1 MIQSSLYRALNK
13 GFDYQILA
21 CKDFKES
28 ELAKE
33 VISYFKP
40 NTKAILFPEFRAKKN
55 DDLRSFFEE
64 FLQLLGGLRE
74 FYQALENKQEAIIIA
89 PISALLHPLPKKELL
104 ESFKITLLEKY
115 NLKDL
120 KDKLFYYGYEILD
133 LVEVE
138 GEASFRGD
146 IVDIYAPNS
155 KAYRLSFFDTEC
167 ESIKEFDPTTQMS
180 LKEDL
185 LEIEIPPTLF
195 SLDEPSYKDLKTKV
209 EQSPLNSFSKDLTSF
224 GLWFLGE
231 KANDLLHAY
240 KSVISPK
247 ALEEIQELASLNEL
261 DCERFKSLKVLENA
275 QGYEDLEIHA
285 HALEGFIAL
294 HSNHKITLLA
304 PNKTILDNV
313 LGTIKKSNMDNVLGT
328 IEKSNMEC
336 VIAPFVL
343 NFKTPDGIFI
353 SLNSFERKKKRQK
366 SKLALNELNPGE
378 WVVHDDYGVGVF
390 SQLVQHSVL
399 GSKRDFLE
407 IAYLG
412 EDKLLLPVE
421 NLHLIARYVAQ
432 SDSVPVKDR
441 LGKGSFLKLKAKV
454 RTKLLE
460 IAGKI
465 IELAAER
472 NLILGKKMD
481 THLAELEVFKS
492 HAGFEYTSD
501 QEKAIAEISKDL
513 SSKRVM
519 DRLLSGD
526 VGFGKTEVAMHA
538 IFCAFLN
545 GFQSVLVVP
554 TTLLAHQ
561 HFETLRARFENFGVK
576 VARLDRYASEKNKL
590 LKAVELGLIDVLV
603 GTHAILG
610 AKFKNLGLVVVDE
623 EHKFGVKQKEALKE
637 LSKSVHF
644 LSMSATPIPRTLNMA
659 LSQIKSISSLKTPP
673 TDRKPSRTFLKE
685 KNDELLKEIIY
696 RELRRNGQIFYIHN
710 HIASISK
717 VKTKLENLIPKLKI
731 AILHSQ
737 INANKSEE
745 IMLEFAKGNYQ
756 VLLCTS
762 IVESGIHLPNA
773 NTIIIDNAQNFGL
786 ADLHQLRGRVGR
798 GKKEGFCY
806 FLIED
811 QKSLNEQ
818 ALKRLLALEKNSYLG
833 SGESIAYHD
842 LEIRGGGNLLGQ
854 DQSGHIKNIGYALY
868 TRMLEDAIYELSG
881 GKKRLEKSVEIQ
893 LGVSAFLNPELIAS
907 DSLRLDLYRR
917 LSLCENV
924 DEVGQI
930 HEEIEDRFGK
940 IDDLSAQFL
949 QIITLKILANQLGIL
964 KLSNFNQNITLTYSD
979 EKKESLKAPSKDD
992 NDILETLLKHLR
1004 AQISLKQR

>member
-28 ELAKE
+28 KLAKE
-33 VISYFKP
+33 VINYFKP
-40 NTKAILFPEFRAKKN
+40 NTKAVLFPEFRAKKN

-146 IVDIYAPNS
+146 IVDIYIPNS
-155 KAYRLSFFDTEC
+155 KAYRLSFFDAEC
-167 ESIKEFDPTTQMS
+167 ESIKELDPATQMS
-180 LKEDL
+180 LKEEL

-195 SLDEPSYKDLKTKV
+195 SLDESSYKDLKTKV

-231 KANDLLHAY
+231 KAQDLLSVY
-240 KSVISPK
+240 KSVISPR

-261 DCERFKSLKVLENA
+261 DDERFKFLKVLENA

-313 LGTIKKSNMDNVLGT
+313 LGTI
-328 IEKSNMEC
+328 EKSSMEC

-390 SQLVQHSVL
+390 SQLIQHSVL

-412 EDKLLLPVE
+412 EDKLLLPAE

-432 SDSVPVKDR
+432 SDSVPAKDR

-460 IAGKI
+460 IASKI

-481 THLAELEVFKS
+481 VHLAELEVFKS

-545 GFQSVLVVP
+545 GFQSALVVP

-590 LKAVELGLIDVLV
+590 LKAVELGQVDVLV

-659 LSQIKSISSLKTPP
+659 LSQIKGISSLKTPP

-717 VKTKLENLIPKLKI
+717 VKTKLEGLIPKLKI

-917 LSLCENV
+917 LSLCEDV

-930 HEEIEDRFGK
+930 HEEIEDRFGR

-949 QIITLKILANQLGIL
+949 QIITLKILANQLGII
-964 KLSNFNQNITLTYSD
+964 KLSNFNQNITITYGD

-992 NDILETLLKHLR
+992 NDVLETLLKHLR
-1004 AQISLKQR
+1004 AQISLKRR

>member
-1 MIQSSLYRALNK
+1 MIQSSLYGVLNK

-155 KAYRLSFFDTEC
+155 KAYRLSFFDMEC

-185 LEIEIPPTLF
+185 LEVEIPPTLF
-195 SLDEPSYKDLKTKV
+195 SLNEQSYKDLKTKV

-247 ALEEIQELASLNEL
+247 ALEEIQELTSLNEL
-261 DCERFKSLKVLENA
+261 DGERFKFLKVLENV

-285 HALEGFIAL
+285 HALESFIAL
-294 HSNHKITLLA
+294 HSNRKITLLA
-304 PNKTILDNV
+304 PNKTILDNAISA
-313 LGTIKKSNMDNVLGT
+313 L
-328 IEKSNMEC
+328 EKSHIEC

-432 SDSVPVKDR
+432 SDSVPAKDR

-545 GFQSVLVVP
+545 GFQSALVVP

-659 LSQIKSISSLKTPP
+659 LSQIKGISSLKIPP

-685 KNDELLKEIIY
+685 KNDKLLKEIIH

-717 VKTKLENLIPKLKI
+717 VKTKLEDLIPKLKI

-737 INANKSEE
+737 INANESEE

-893 LGVSAFLNPELIAS
+893 LSVSAFLNPELIAS

-917 LSLCENV
+917 LSLCENT

-949 QIITLKILANQLGIL
+949 QIITLKILANQLGII
-964 KLSNFNQNITLTYSD
+964 KLSNFNQNITITYSD

-1004 AQISLKQR
+1004 AQISLKRR

>member
-1 MIQSSLYRALNK
+1 MIQSSLYKALNK

-28 ELAKE
+28 KLAKE

-40 NTKAILFPEFRAKKN
+40 NIKAVLFPEFRAKKN

-64 FLQLLGGLRE
+64 FLQLLGALRE
-74 FYQALENKQEAIIIA
+74 FYQALENKQETIIIA

-146 IVDIYAPNS
+146 IVDIYIPNS
-155 KAYRLSFFDTEC
+155 KAYRLSFFDAEC
-167 ESIKEFDPTTQMS
+167 ESIKELDPTTQMS

-231 KANDLLHAY
+231 KAQDLLSVY

-261 DCERFKSLKVLENA
+261 DDERFKFLKVLENA

-304 PNKTILDNV
+304 PNKTILDNAISA
-313 LGTIKKSNMDNVLGT
+313 L
-328 IEKSNMEC
+328 EKSSMEC

-343 NFKTPDGIFI
+343 NFKTPDRIFI

-366 SKLALNELNPGE
+366 SKLALNELNAGE

-390 SQLVQHSVL
+390 SQLIQHSVL

-454 RTKLLE
+454 RAKLLE
-460 IAGKI
+460 IASKI

-501 QEKAIAEISKDL
+501 QEKAIAEISRDL
-513 SSKRVM
+513 SSHRVM

-545 GFQSVLVVP
+545 GFQSALVVP

-561 HFETLRARFENFGVK
+561 HFETLRVRFENFGVK
-576 VARLDRYASEKNKL
+576 VARLDRYASEKSKL
-590 LKAVELGLIDVLV
+590 LKAVELGQVDALI

-610 AKFKNLGLVVVDE
+610 AKFKNLGLMVVDE

-659 LSQIKSISSLKTPP
+659 LSQIKGISSLKTPP

-717 VKTKLENLIPKLKI
+717 VKTKLEELIPKLKI

-737 INANKSEE
+737 INANESEE
-745 IMLEFAKGNYQ
+745 VMLEFAKGNYQ

-811 QKSLNEQ
+811 QKNLNEQ

-940 IDDLSAQFL
+940 MDDLSAQFL
-949 QIITLKILANQLGIL
+949 QIITLKILANQLGII

-979 EKKESLKAPSKDD
+979 EHKESLKAPSKDD

-1004 AQISLKQR
+1004 AQISLKRR

>member
-167 ESIKEFDPTTQMS
+167 ESIKELDPTTQMS

-195 SLDEPSYKDLKTKV
+195 SLDESSYKDLKTKV

-240 KSVISPK
+240 KSVISPR

-261 DCERFKSLKVLENA
+261 DGERFKLLKVLENA

-294 HSNHKITLLA
+294 HSNRKITLLA
-304 PNKTILDNV
+304 PNKTIL
-313 LGTIKKSNMDNVLGT
+313 DNVLGT

-454 RTKLLE
+454 RAKLLE
-460 IAGKI
+460 IASKI

-481 THLAELEVFKS
+481 VHLAELEVFKS

-545 GFQSVLVVP
+545 GFQSALVVP

-590 LKAVELGLIDVLV
+590 LKAVELGLVDVLV

-659 LSQIKSISSLKTPP
+659 LSQIKGISSLKTPP

-717 VKTKLENLIPKLKI
+717 VKTKLEELIPKLKI

-833 SGESIAYHD
+833 SGESVAYHD

-917 LSLCENV
+917 LSLCENT

-964 KLSNFNQNITLTYSD
+964 KLSNFNQNITLTYND
-979 EKKESLKAPSKDD
+979 EHKESLKAPSKDD

-1004 AQISLKQR
+1004 AQISLKRR

>member
-1 MIQSSLYRALNK
+1 MIQSSLYGALNK

-74 FYQALENKQEAIIIA
+74 FYQALENKQKAIIIA

-146 IVDIYAPNS
+146 IVDIYVPNS
-155 KAYRLSFFDTEC
+155 KAYRLSFFDAEC

-195 SLDEPSYKDLKTKV
+195 SLNEQSYKDLKTKV

-261 DCERFKSLKVLENA
+261 DGERFKFLKVLENP

-285 HALEGFIAL
+285 HALESFIAL
-294 HSNHKITLLA
+294 HSNRKITLLA
-304 PNKTILDNV
+304 PNKTILDNAISA
-313 LGTIKKSNMDNVLGT
+313 L
-328 IEKSNMEC
+328 EKSHIEC

-366 SKLALNELNPGE
+366 SKLALNELNAGE

-407 IAYLG
+407 IAYWG

-432 SDSVPVKDR
+432 SDSVPTKDR

-454 RTKLLE
+454 KTKLLE
-460 IAGKI
+460 IASKI

-501 QEKAIAEISKDL
+501 QEKAIAEILKDL

-545 GFQSVLVVP
+545 GFQSALVVP

-561 HFETLRARFENFGVK
+561 HFETLRVRFENFGVK

-590 LKAVELGLIDVLV
+590 LKAVELGLVDVLV

-659 LSQIKSISSLKTPP
+659 LSQIKGISSLKIPP

-717 VKTKLENLIPKLKI
+717 VKTKLEDLIPKLKI

-737 INANKSEE
+737 INAHESEE

-893 LGVSAFLNPELIAS
+893 LSVSAFLNPELIAS

-917 LSLCENV
+917 LSLCENT

-949 QIITLKILANQLGIL
+949 QIITLKILANQLGII
-964 KLSNFNQNITLTYSD
+964 KLSNFNQNITIAYSD

-1004 AQISLKQR
+1004 TQISLKRH

>member
-28 ELAKE
+28 KLAKE
-33 VISYFKP
+33 VINYFKP
-40 NTKAILFPEFRAKKN
+40 NTKAVLFPEFRAKKN

-64 FLQLLGGLRE
+64 FLQLLGALRE
-74 FYQALENKQEAIIIA
+74 FYQALENKQEVIIIA

-146 IVDIYAPNS
+146 IVDIYVPNS

-167 ESIKEFDPTTQMS
+167 ESIKELDPTTQMS

-231 KANDLLHAY
+231 KAQDLLSVY
-240 KSVISPK
+240 KSVISPR

-261 DCERFKSLKVLENA
+261 DYERFKFLKVLENA

-313 LGTIKKSNMDNVLGT
+313 LGTI
-328 IEKSNMEC
+328 EKSSIQC

-366 SKLALNELNPGE
+366 SKLALNELNAGE

-390 SQLVQHSVL
+390 SQLVRHSVL

-432 SDSVPVKDR
+432 SDSVPAKDR

-460 IAGKI
+460 IASKI

-481 THLAELEVFKS
+481 VHLAELEVFKS

-513 SSKRVM
+513 SSHRVM

-545 GFQSVLVVP
+545 GFQSALVVP

-576 VARLDRYASEKNKL
+576 VARLDRYVSEKNKL
-590 LKAVELGLIDVLV
+590 LKAVELGQVDVLV

-659 LSQIKSISSLKTPP
+659 LSQIKGISSLKTPP

-685 KNDELLKEIIY
+685 KNDELLKEIIH

-737 INANKSEE
+737 INAHKSEE

-949 QIITLKILANQLGIL
+949 QIITLKILANQLDII

-979 EKKESLKAPSKDD
+979 EHKESLKAPSKDD

-1004 AQISLKQR
+1004 AQISLKRR

>member
-1 MIQSSLYRALNK
+1 MIQSSLYGALNK

-74 FYQALENKQEAIIIA
+74 FYQALENKQETIIIA

-155 KAYRLSFFDTEC
+155 KAYRLSFFDMEC

-195 SLDEPSYKDLKTKV
+195 SLNEQSYKDLKTKV

-261 DCERFKSLKVLENA
+261 DNERFKFLKVLENP

-285 HALEGFIAL
+285 HALESFIAL
-294 HSNHKITLLA
+294 HSNRKITLLA
-304 PNKTILDNV
+304 PNKTILDNAISV
-313 LGTIKKSNMDNVLGT
+313 L
-328 IEKSNMEC
+328 EKSHIEC

-366 SKLALNELNPGE
+366 SKLALNELNAGE

-432 SDSVPVKDR
+432 SDSAPTKDR

-454 RTKLLE
+454 KNKLLE
-460 IAGKI
+460 IASKI

-545 GFQSVLVVP
+545 GFQSALVVP

-561 HFETLRARFENFGVK
+561 HFETLRVRFENFGVK

-659 LSQIKSISSLKTPP
+659 LSQIKGISSLKIPP

-685 KNDELLKEIIY
+685 KNDELLKEIIH

-717 VKTKLENLIPKLKI
+717 VKTKLEDLIPKLKI

-737 INANKSEE
+737 ISAHESEE
-745 IMLEFAKGNYQ
+745 TMLEFAKGNYQ

-773 NTIIIDNAQNFGL
+773 NTIVIDNAQNFGL

-818 ALKRLLALEKNSYLG
+818 ALKRLLALEKNSHLG

-893 LGVSAFLNPELIAS
+893 LSVSAFLNPELIGS

-917 LSLCENV
+917 LSLCENI

-949 QIITLKILANQLGIL
+949 QIITLKILANQLGII
-964 KLSNFNQNITLTYSD
+964 KLSNFNQNITITYSD

-1004 AQISLKQR
+1004 AQISLKRH

>member
-40 NTKAILFPEFRAKKN
+40 NIKAILFPEFRAKKN

-155 KAYRLSFFDTEC
+155 KAYRLSFFDMEC

-195 SLDEPSYKDLKTKV
+195 SLNEQSYKDLKTKV

-231 KANDLLHAY
+231 KATDLLHAY
-240 KSVISPK
+240 KSAISPK

-261 DCERFKSLKVLENA
+261 DNERFKFLKVLENP

-285 HALEGFIAL
+285 HALESFMAL
-294 HSNHKITLLA
+294 HSNRKITLLA
-304 PNKTILDNV
+304 PNKTILDNAISA
-313 LGTIKKSNMDNVLGT
+313 L
-328 IEKSNMEC
+328 EKSHIEC

-366 SKLALNELNPGE
+366 SKLALNELNAGE

-407 IAYLG
+407 IAYWG

-421 NLHLIARYVAQ
+421 NLYLIARYVAQ
-432 SDSVPVKDR
+432 SDSVPIKDR

-454 RTKLLE
+454 KTKLLE
-460 IAGKI
+460 IASKI

-545 GFQSVLVVP
+545 GFQSALVVP

-659 LSQIKSISSLKTPP
+659 LSQIKGISSLKIPP

-685 KNDELLKEIIY
+685 KNDELLKEIIH

-717 VKTKLENLIPKLKI
+717 VKTKLEDLIPKLKI

-737 INANKSEE
+737 ISAHESEE

-893 LGVSAFLNPELIAS
+893 LSVSAFLNPELIAS

-917 LSLCENV
+917 LSLCENT

-940 IDDLSAQFL
+940 IDDLSTQFL
-949 QIITLKILANQLGIL
+949 QIITLKILANQLGII
-964 KLSNFNQNITLTYSD
+964 KLSNFNQNITITYSD

-1004 AQISLKQR
+1004 AQISLKRH

>member
-28 ELAKE
+28 KLAKE
-33 VISYFKP
+33 VINYFRP

-74 FYQALENKQEAIIIA
+74 FYQALENKQETIIIA

-155 KAYRLSFFDTEC
+155 KAYRLSFFDMEC

-195 SLDEPSYKDLKTKV
+195 SLDEPSYKDLKAKV

-224 GLWFLGE
+224 GLWFLDE
-231 KANDLLHAY
+231 KAQDLLSVY
-240 KSVISPK
+240 KSIISPK
-247 ALEEIQELASLNEL
+247 ALEEIQELAGLNEL
-261 DCERFKSLKVLENA
+261 DCERFKFLKVLENA

-294 HSNHKITLLA
+294 HSHHKITLLA
-304 PNKTILDNV
+304 SNKTMLDNAISA
-313 LGTIKKSNMDNVLGT
+313 L
-328 IEKSNMEC
+328 EKSNIEC

-407 IAYLG
+407 IAYWG

-432 SDSVPVKDR
+432 SDSVPIKDR

-460 IAGKI
+460 IASKI

-545 GFQSVLVVP
+545 GFQSALVVP

-590 LKAVELGLIDVLV
+590 LKAVELGQIDALV

-659 LSQIKSISSLKTPP
+659 LSQIKGISSLKTPP

-685 KNDELLKEIIY
+685 KNDELLKEIIH

-717 VKTKLENLIPKLKI
+717 VKTKLEELIPKLKI

-917 LSLCENV
+917 LSLCENT

-949 QIITLKILANQLGIL
+949 QIITLKILANQLGII
-964 KLSNFNQNITLTYSD
+964 KLSNFNQNITITYSD

-1004 AQISLKQR
+1004 TQISLKRR

>member
-40 NTKAILFPEFRAKKN
+40 NIKAILFPEFRAKKN

-74 FYQALENKQEAIIIA
+74 FYQALENKQEVIIIA

-115 NLKDL
+115 NLKEL

-167 ESIKEFDPTTQMS
+167 ESIKELDPTTQMS

-195 SLDEPSYKDLKTKV
+195 SLDESSYKNLKTKV

-231 KANDLLHAY
+231 KAQDLLSVY
-240 KSVISPK
+240 KSIISPR

-261 DCERFKSLKVLENA
+261 DCERFKLLKVLENA

-313 LGTIKKSNMDNVLGT
+313 LGVL
-328 IEKSNMEC
+328 EKSSMEC

-366 SKLALNELNPGE
+366 SKLALNELNAGE

-460 IAGKI
+460 IASKI

-481 THLAELEVFKS
+481 VYLAELEVFKS

-513 SSKRVM
+513 SSHRVM

-538 IFCAFLN
+538 ILCTFLN
-545 GFQSVLVVP
+545 GFQSALVVP

-576 VARLDRYASEKNKL
+576 VARLDRYVSEKNKL
-590 LKAVELGLIDVLV
+590 LKAVELGQVDALI

-623 EHKFGVKQKEALKE
+623 EHKFGVKQKEALKA

-659 LSQIKSISSLKTPP
+659 LSQIKGISSLKTPP

-685 KNDELLKEIIY
+685 KNDELLKEIIH

-737 INANKSEE
+737 INANESEE

-949 QIITLKILANQLGIL
+949 QIITLKILANQLGII
-964 KLSNFNQNITLTYSD
+964 KLSNFNQNITLTYND
-979 EKKESLKAPSKDD
+979 EHKESLKAPSKDD

-1004 AQISLKQR
+1004 AQISLKRR

>member
-74 FYQALENKQEAIIIA
+74 FYQALENKQETIIIA

-240 KSVISPK
+240 KSVISPR

-261 DCERFKSLKVLENA
+261 DCERFKFLKVLENA

-294 HSNHKITLLA
+294 HSHHKITLLA

-313 LGTIKKSNMDNVLGT
+313 LGA
-328 IEKSNMEC
+328 IEKSSIQC

-432 SDSVPVKDR
+432 SDSVPAKDR

-545 GFQSVLVVP
+545 GFQSALVVP

-610 AKFKNLGLVVVDE
+610 TKFKNLGLVVVDE

-659 LSQIKSISSLKTPP
+659 LSQIKGISSLKTPP

-685 KNDELLKEIIY
+685 KNDELLKEIIH

-717 VKTKLENLIPKLKI
+717 VKTKLEGLIPKLKI

-737 INANKSEE
+737 INAHKSEE

-833 SGESIAYHD
+833 SGESVAYHD

-917 LSLCENV
+917 LSLCENT

-964 KLSNFNQNITLTYSD
+964 KLSNFNQNITITYSD

-1004 AQISLKQR
+1004 AQISLKRR

>member
-74 FYQALENKQEAIIIA
+74 FYQALENKQKAIIIA

-195 SLDEPSYKDLKTKV
+195 SLNEQSYKDLKTKV

-240 KSVISPK
+240 KSVISPR

-261 DCERFKSLKVLENA
+261 DNERFKFLKVLENA

-285 HALEGFIAL
+285 HALESFIAL
-294 HSNHKITLLA
+294 HSNRKITLLA
-304 PNKTILDNV
+304 PNKTILDNAISA
-313 LGTIKKSNMDNVLGT
+313 L
-328 IEKSNMEC
+328 EKSHIEC

-407 IAYLG
+407 IAYWG

-432 SDSVPVKDR
+432 SDSVPTKDR

-454 RTKLLE
+454 KTKLLE

-545 GFQSVLVVP
+545 GFQSALVVP

-590 LKAVELGLIDVLV
+590 LKAVELGLVDVLV

-659 LSQIKSISSLKTPP
+659 LSQIKGISSLKIPP

-685 KNDELLKEIIY
+685 KNDELLKEIIH

-717 VKTKLENLIPKLKI
+717 VKTKLEDLIPKLKI

-737 INANKSEE
+737 ISANESEE
-745 IMLEFAKGNYQ
+745 IMLEFAKGSYQ

-773 NTIIIDNAQNFGL
+773 NTIIIDNVQNFGL

-893 LGVSAFLNPELIAS
+893 LSVSAFLNPELIAS

-917 LSLCENV
+917 LSLCENT

-949 QIITLKILANQLGIL
+949 QIITLKILANQLGII
-964 KLSNFNQNITLTYSD
+964 KLSNFNQNITITYSD

-1004 AQISLKQR
+1004 AQISLKRH

>member
-28 ELAKE
+28 KLAKE
-33 VISYFKP
+33 VINYFKP
-40 NTKAILFPEFRAKKN
+40 NIKAILFPEFRAKKN

-74 FYQALENKQEAIIIA
+74 FYQALENKQEVIIIA

-146 IVDIYAPNS
+146 IVDIYVPNS

-167 ESIKEFDPTTQMS
+167 ESIKELDPTTQMS

-261 DCERFKSLKVLENA
+261 DCERFNFLKVLETP

-313 LGTIKKSNMDNVLGT
+313 LGTI
-328 IEKSNMEC
+328 EKSSMEC

-481 THLAELEVFKS
+481 VHLAELEVFKS

-538 IFCAFLN
+538 IFCTFLN
-545 GFQSVLVVP
+545 GFQSALVVP

-590 LKAVELGLIDVLV
+590 LKAVELGLVDVLV

-659 LSQIKSISSLKTPP
+659 LSQIKGISSLKTPP

-717 VKTKLENLIPKLKI
+717 VKTKLEELIPKLKI

-949 QIITLKILANQLGIL
+949 QIITLKILANQLGII

-1004 AQISLKQR
+1004 AQISLKRR

>member
-28 ELAKE
+28 KLAKE

-40 NTKAILFPEFRAKKN
+40 NTKAVLFPEFRAKKN

-64 FLQLLGGLRE
+64 FLQLLGALRE

-115 NLKDL
+115 NLKEL
-120 KDKLFYYGYEILD
+120 KDKLFYYGYEISD

-146 IVDIYAPNS
+146 IVDIYIPNS
-155 KAYRLSFFDTEC
+155 KAYRLSFFDAEC
-167 ESIKEFDPTTQMS
+167 ESIKELDPTTQMS

-231 KANDLLHAY
+231 KANDLLGVY
-240 KSVISPK
+240 QSIISPR

-261 DCERFKSLKVLENA
+261 DDERFKFLKVLESA

-304 PNKTILDNV
+304 PNKTILDNAISA
-313 LGTIKKSNMDNVLGT
+313 LETSNMD
-328 IEKSNMEC
+328 C

-343 NFKTPDGIFI
+343 NFKTPDRIFI
-353 SLNSFERKKKRQK
+353 SLNSFERKKKHRK
-366 SKLALNELNPGE
+366 SKLALNELNAGE

-390 SQLVQHSVL
+390 SQLIQHSVL

-454 RTKLLE
+454 RAKLLE

-481 THLAELEVFKS
+481 VHLAELEVFKS

-501 QEKAIAEISKDL
+501 QEKAIAEISRDL
-513 SSKRVM
+513 SSHRVM

-545 GFQSVLVVP
+545 GFQSALVVP

-561 HFETLRARFENFGVK
+561 HFETLRVRFENFGVK
-576 VARLDRYASEKNKL
+576 VARLDRYVSEKNKL
-590 LKAVELGLIDVLV
+590 LKAVELGLVDALI

-659 LSQIKSISSLKTPP
+659 LSQIKGISSLKTPP

-685 KNDELLKEIIY
+685 KNDELLKEIIH

-737 INANKSEE
+737 INANESEE
-745 IMLEFAKGNYQ
+745 IMLEFAKGSYQ

-917 LSLCENV
+917 LSLCEDV

-964 KLSNFNQNITLTYSD
+964 KLSNFNQNITITYND

-1004 AQISLKQR
+1004 AQISLKRR

>member
-28 ELAKE
+28 KLAKE

-40 NTKAILFPEFRAKKN
+40 NIKAVLFPEFRAKKN

-74 FYQALENKQEAIIIA
+74 FYQALENKQETIIIA

-167 ESIKEFDPTTQMS
+167 ESIKELDPTTQMS

-195 SLDEPSYKDLKTKV
+195 SLNESSYKDLKTKV

-240 KSVISPK
+240 KSVISPR

-261 DCERFKSLKVLENA
+261 DCERFKLLKVLENA

-304 PNKTILDNV
+304 PNKTIL
-313 LGTIKKSNMDNVLGT
+313 DNVLGT

-390 SQLVQHSVL
+390 SQLIQHSVL

-432 SDSVPVKDR
+432 SDSVPAKDR

-460 IAGKI
+460 IASKI

-481 THLAELEVFKS
+481 VHLAELEVFKS

-501 QEKAIAEISKDL
+501 QEKAIAEISRDL

-545 GFQSVLVVP
+545 GFQSALVVP

-590 LKAVELGLIDVLV
+590 LKAVGLGLIDVLV

-659 LSQIKSISSLKTPP
+659 LSQIKGISSLKTPP

-717 VKTKLENLIPKLKI
+717 VKTKLEELIPKLKI

-833 SGESIAYHD
+833 SGESVAYHD

-949 QIITLKILANQLGIL
+949 QIITLKILANQLGII

-1004 AQISLKQR
+1004 TQISLKRR

>member
-89 PISALLHPLPKKELL
+89 PIGALLHPLPKKELL

-231 KANDLLHAY
+231 KAQDLLSVY
-240 KSVISPK
+240 KSVISPR

-261 DCERFKSLKVLENA
+261 NYERFKLLKVLENA

-294 HSNHKITLLA
+294 HSHHKITLLA

-313 LGTIKKSNMDNVLGT
+313 LGTL
-328 IEKSNMEC
+328 EKSSMEC

-432 SDSVPVKDR
+432 SDSVPAKDR

-460 IAGKI
+460 IASKI

-481 THLAELEVFKS
+481 VHLAELEVFKS

-501 QEKAIAEISKDL
+501 QEKAIAEISRDL

-545 GFQSVLVVP
+545 GFQSALVVP

-590 LKAVELGLIDVLV
+590 LKAVELGQVDALI

-659 LSQIKSISSLKTPP
+659 LSQIKGISSLKTPP

-717 VKTKLENLIPKLKI
+717 VKTKLEDLIPKLKI

-737 INANKSEE
+737 INAYESEE

-762 IVESGIHLPNA
+762 IVESGIHLPNV

-949 QIITLKILANQLGIL
+949 QIITLKILANQLGII
-964 KLSNFNQNITLTYSD
+964 KLSNFNQNITLTYNN
-979 EKKESLKAPSKDD
+979 EHKESLKAPSKDD
-992 NDILETLLKHLR
+992 NDILETLLKHLH
-1004 AQISLKQR
+1004 AQISLKRR

>member
-40 NTKAILFPEFRAKKN
+40 NIKAILFPEFRAKKN

-74 FYQALENKQEAIIIA
+74 FYQALENKQETIIIA

-231 KANDLLHAY
+231 KAQDLLSVY
-240 KSVISPK
+240 KSVISPR

-261 DCERFKSLKVLENA
+261 DDERFKLLKVLENA

-313 LGTIKKSNMDNVLGT
+313 LGA
-328 IEKSNMEC
+328 IEKSSMEC

-343 NFKTPDGIFI
+343 NFKTPDRIFI

-366 SKLALNELNPGE
+366 SKLALNELNAGE

-454 RTKLLE
+454 RAKLLE
-460 IAGKI
+460 IASKI

-481 THLAELEVFKS
+481 VHLAELEVFKS

-513 SSKRVM
+513 SSHRVM

-545 GFQSVLVVP
+545 GFQSALVVP

-576 VARLDRYASEKNKL
+576 VARLDRYVSEKNKL
-590 LKAVELGLIDVLV
+590 LKAVELGQVDALI

-659 LSQIKSISSLKTPP
+659 LSQIKGISSLKTPP

-737 INANKSEE
+737 INANESEE

-949 QIITLKILANQLGIL
+949 QIITLKILANQLDII
-964 KLSNFNQNITLTYSD
+964 KLSNFNQNITLTYND
-979 EKKESLKAPSKDD
+979 EHKESLKAPSKDD

-1004 AQISLKQR
+1004 TQISLKRR

>member
-1 MIQSSLYRALNK
+1 MIQSSLYGVLNK

-74 FYQALENKQEAIIIA
+74 FYQALENKQEVIIIA

-155 KAYRLSFFDTEC
+155 KAYRLSFFDMEC

-195 SLDEPSYKDLKTKV
+195 SLNEQSYKDLKTKV

-261 DCERFKSLKVLENA
+261 DNERFKFLKVLENP

-285 HALEGFIAL
+285 HALESFIAL
-294 HSNHKITLLA
+294 HSNRKITLLA
-304 PNKTILDNV
+304 PNKTILDNAISA
-313 LGTIKKSNMDNVLGT
+313 L
-328 IEKSNMEC
+328 EKSHIEC

-366 SKLALNELNPGE
+366 SKLALNELNAGE

-407 IAYLG
+407 IAYWG

-421 NLHLIARYVAQ
+421 NLHLIARYVVQ
-432 SDSVPVKDR
+432 SDSVPTKDR

-454 RTKLLE
+454 KNKLLE

-481 THLAELEVFKS
+481 THLAELEIFKS

-545 GFQSVLVVP
+545 GFQSALVVP

-590 LKAVELGLIDVLV
+590 LKAVELGQVDVLV

-659 LSQIKSISSLKTPP
+659 LSQIKGISSLKIPP

-685 KNDELLKEIIY
+685 KNDELLKEIIH

-717 VKTKLENLIPKLKI
+717 VKTKLEDLIPKLKI

-737 INANKSEE
+737 INAHESEE
-745 IMLEFAKGNYQ
+745 IMLEFAKGSYQ

-917 LSLCENV
+917 LSLCENT

-949 QIITLKILANQLGIL
+949 QIITLKILANQLGII
-964 KLSNFNQNITLTYSD
+964 KLSNFNQNITITYSD

-1004 AQISLKQR
+1004 AQISLKWR

>member
-28 ELAKE
+28 KLAKE

-40 NTKAILFPEFRAKKN
+40 NIKAVLFPEFRAKKN

-167 ESIKEFDPTTQMS
+167 ESIKELDPTTQMS

-231 KANDLLHAY
+231 KVQDLLSVY
-240 KSVISPK
+240 KSVISPR

-261 DCERFKSLKVLENA
+261 DGERFKLLKVLENA

-304 PNKTILDNV
+304 PNKTILDNAISA
-313 LGTIKKSNMDNVLGT
+313 LERSN
-328 IEKSNMEC
+328 IEC

-432 SDSVPVKDR
+432 SDSVPIKDR

-460 IAGKI
+460 IASKI

-545 GFQSVLVVP
+545 GFQSALVVP

-590 LKAVELGLIDVLV
+590 LKAVELGLVDVLV

-659 LSQIKSISSLKTPP
+659 LSQIKGISSLKTPP

-717 VKTKLENLIPKLKI
+717 VKTKLEELIPKLKI

-737 INANKSEE
+737 INANESEE
-745 IMLEFAKGNYQ
+745 IMLEFAKGSYQ

-917 LSLCENV
+917 LSLCENT

-949 QIITLKILANQLGIL
+949 QIITLKILANQLGII
-964 KLSNFNQNITLTYSD
+964 KLSNFNQNITITYSD

-1004 AQISLKQR
+1004 AQISLKRH

>member
-1 MIQSSLYRALNK
+1 MIQSSLYEALNK

-40 NTKAILFPEFRAKKN
+40 NIKAILFPEFRAKKN

-195 SLDEPSYKDLKTKV
+195 SLNEQSYKDLKTKV

-247 ALEEIQELASLNEL
+247 ALEEIQELASLNEV
-261 DCERFKSLKVLENA
+261 DGERFKFLKVLESP
-275 QGYEDLEIHA
+275 QGYEDLEIHV
-285 HALEGFIAL
+285 HALESFIAL
-294 HSNHKITLLA
+294 HSNRKITLLA
-304 PNKTILDNV
+304 PNKTILDNAISA
-313 LGTIKKSNMDNVLGT
+313 L
-328 IEKSNMEC
+328 EKSHIEC

-366 SKLALNELNPGE
+366 SKLALNELNAGE

-432 SDSVPVKDR
+432 SDSVPTKDR

-454 RTKLLE
+454 KTKLLE
-460 IAGKI
+460 IASKI

-513 SSKRVM
+513 SSHKVM

-545 GFQSVLVVP
+545 GFQSALVVP

-561 HFETLRARFENFGVK
+561 HFETLRVRFENFGVK

-590 LKAVELGLIDVLV
+590 LKAVELGLVDVLV

-644 LSMSATPIPRTLNMA
+644 LSMSATLIPRTLNMA
-659 LSQIKSISSLKTPP
+659 LSQIKGISSLKIPP

-685 KNDELLKEIIY
+685 KNDELLKEIIH

-717 VKTKLENLIPKLKI
+717 VKTKLEDLIPKLKI

-737 INANKSEE
+737 INAHESEE

-854 DQSGHIKNIGYALY
+854 DQSGHIKNIGYVLY

-893 LGVSAFLNPELIAS
+893 LSVSAFLNPELIGS
-907 DSLRLDLYRR
+907 DNLRLDLYRR
-917 LSLCENV
+917 LSLCENT

-949 QIITLKILANQLGIL
+949 QIITLKILANQLGII
-964 KLSNFNQNITLTYSD
+964 KLSNFNQNITITYSG

-1004 AQISLKQR
+1004 TQISLKRH

>member
-1 MIQSSLYRALNK
+1 MIQSSLYGALNK

-185 LEIEIPPTLF
+185 LEVEIPPTLF
-195 SLDEPSYKDLKTKV
+195 SLNEQSYEDLKTKV

-224 GLWFLGE
+224 GLWFLEE

-261 DCERFKSLKVLENA
+261 DGERFKFLKVLENP

-285 HALEGFIAL
+285 HALESFIAL
-294 HSNHKITLLA
+294 HSNRKITLLA
-304 PNKTILDNV
+304 PNKTILDNAISA
-313 LGTIKKSNMDNVLGT
+313 L
-328 IEKSNMEC
+328 EKSHIEC

-366 SKLALNELNPGE
+366 SKLALNELNAGE

-432 SDSVPVKDR
+432 SDSVPIKDR

-454 RTKLLE
+454 KTKLLE
-460 IAGKI
+460 IASKI

-481 THLAELEVFKS
+481 THLAELEIFKS

-545 GFQSVLVVP
+545 GFQSALVVP

-576 VARLDRYASEKNKL
+576 AARLDRYASEKNKL

-659 LSQIKSISSLKTPP
+659 LSQIKGISSLKIPP

-685 KNDELLKEIIY
+685 KNDELLKEIIH

-717 VKTKLENLIPKLKI
+717 VKTKLEYLIPKLKI

-737 INANKSEE
+737 ISAHESEE
-745 IMLEFAKGNYQ
+745 TMLEFAKGNYQ

-811 QKSLNEQ
+811 QKSLNER

-893 LGVSAFLNPELIAS
+893 LSVSAFLNPELIAS

-917 LSLCENV
+917 LSLCENI

-949 QIITLKILANQLGIL
+949 QIITLKILANQLGII
-964 KLSNFNQNITLTYSD
+964 KLSNFNQNITITYSD

-1004 AQISLKQR
+1004 AQIPLKRH

>member
-28 ELAKE
+28 KLAKE

-40 NTKAILFPEFRAKKN
+40 NTKAVLFPEFRAKKN

-167 ESIKEFDPTTQMS
+167 ESIKELDPTTQMS

-231 KANDLLHAY
+231 KAQDLLSVY
-240 KSVISPK
+240 KSVISPR
-247 ALEEIQELASLNEL
+247 ALGEIQELASLNEL
-261 DCERFKSLKVLENA
+261 DDERFKFLKVLENV

-294 HSNHKITLLA
+294 HSHHKITLLA
-304 PNKTILDNV
+304 SNKTILDNAV
-313 LGTIKKSNMDNVLGT
+313 SAL
-328 IEKSNMEC
+328 EKSNMEC

-343 NFKTPDGIFI
+343 NFKTPDRIFI

-390 SQLVQHSVL
+390 SQLIQHSVL

-432 SDSVPVKDR
+432 SDSVPAKDR

-460 IAGKI
+460 IASKI

-481 THLAELEVFKS
+481 VHLAELEVFKS

-545 GFQSVLVVP
+545 GFQSALVVP

-590 LKAVELGLIDVLV
+590 LKAVELGQVDVLI

-659 LSQIKSISSLKTPP
+659 LSQIKGISSLKTPP

-737 INANKSEE
+737 INASESEE

-811 QKSLNEQ
+811 QKNLNEQ

-917 LSLCENV
+917 LSLCEDV

-949 QIITLKILANQLGIL
+949 QIITLKILANQLGII
-964 KLSNFNQNITLTYSD
+964 KLSNFNQNITITYGD

-1004 AQISLKQR
+1004 AQISLKRR

>member
-64 FLQLLGGLRE
+64 FLQLLWGLRE
-74 FYQALENKQEAIIIA
+74 FYQALENKQKAIIIA

-146 IVDIYAPNS
+146 IVDICVPNS
-155 KAYRLSFFDTEC
+155 KAYRLSFFDMEC

-195 SLDEPSYKDLKTKV
+195 SLNEQSYKDLKTKV

-247 ALEEIQELASLNEL
+247 ALEEIQELMSLNEL
-261 DCERFKSLKVLENA
+261 DGERFKFLKILENL
-275 QGYEDLEIHA
+275 QGYEDLEIHT
-285 HALEGFIAL
+285 HALESFIAL
-294 HSNHKITLLA
+294 HSNRKITLLA
-304 PNKTILDNV
+304 PNKTILDNAISA
-313 LGTIKKSNMDNVLGT
+313 L
-328 IEKSNMEC
+328 EKSHIEC

-366 SKLALNELNPGE
+366 SKLALNELNAGE

-407 IAYLG
+407 IAYWG

-432 SDSVPVKDR
+432 SDSVPIKDR
-441 LGKGSFLKLKAKV
+441 LGKGGFLKLKAKV
-454 RTKLLE
+454 KTKLLE

-545 GFQSVLVVP
+545 GFQSALVVP

-590 LKAVELGLIDVLV
+590 LKAAELGLIDVLV
-603 GTHAILG
+603 GTHAIFC

-637 LSKSVHF
+637 LIKSVHF

-659 LSQIKSISSLKTPP
+659 LSQIKGISSLKIPP

-685 KNDELLKEIIY
+685 KNDELLKEIIH

-717 VKTKLENLIPKLKI
+717 VKTKLEDLIPKLKI

-737 INANKSEE
+737 INAHESEE

-893 LGVSAFLNPELIAS
+893 LSVSAFLNPELIAS

-917 LSLCENV
+917 LSLCENT

-949 QIITLKILANQLGIL
+949 QIITLKILANQLGII
-964 KLSNFNQNITLTYSD
+964 KLSNFNQNITITYSD

-1004 AQISLKQR
+1004 TQISLKRH

>member
-28 ELAKE
+28 KLAKE

-40 NTKAILFPEFRAKKN
+40 NIKAVLFPEFRAKKN

-74 FYQALENKQEAIIIA
+74 FYQALENKQEVIIIA

-167 ESIKEFDPTTQMS
+167 ESIKELDPTTQMS
-180 LKEDL
+180 LKEEL

-195 SLDEPSYKDLKTKV
+195 SLDESSYKDLKTKV

-231 KANDLLHAY
+231 KAQDLLSVY

-261 DCERFKSLKVLENA
+261 DGERFKFLKVLENV

-294 HSNHKITLLA
+294 HSHHKITLLA
-304 PNKTILDNV
+304 SNKTILDNAV
-313 LGTIKKSNMDNVLGT
+313 SAL
-328 IEKSNMEC
+328 EKSNMEC

-343 NFKTPDGIFI
+343 NFKTPDRIFI

-432 SDSVPVKDR
+432 SDSVPAKDR

-460 IAGKI
+460 IASKI

-481 THLAELEVFKS
+481 VHLAELEVFKS

-501 QEKAIAEISKDL
+501 QEKAIAEISRDL
-513 SSKRVM
+513 SSHKVM

-545 GFQSVLVVP
+545 GFQSALVVP

-590 LKAVELGLIDVLV
+590 LKAVELGQVDALI

-659 LSQIKSISSLKTPP
+659 LSQIKGISSLKTPP

-717 VKTKLENLIPKLKI
+717 VKTKLEELIPKLKI

-737 INANKSEE
+737 INASESEE
-745 IMLEFAKGNYQ
+745 IMLEFAKGSYQ

-854 DQSGHIKNIGYALY
+854 D
-868 TRMLEDAIYELSG
+868 
-881 GKKRLEKSVEIQ
+881 
-893 LGVSAFLNPELIAS
+893 
-907 DSLRLDLYRR
+907 
-917 LSLCENV
+917 
-924 DEVGQI
+924 
-930 HEEIEDRFGK
+930 
-940 IDDLSAQFL
+940 
-949 QIITLKILANQLGIL
+949 
-964 KLSNFNQNITLTYSD
+964 
-979 EKKESLKAPSKDD
+979 
-992 NDILETLLKHLR
+992 
-1004 AQISLKQR
+1004 

>member
-1 MIQSSLYRALNK
+1 MIQSSLYKALNK

-40 NTKAILFPEFRAKKN
+40 NIKAILFPEFRAKKN

-74 FYQALENKQEAIIIA
+74 FYQALENKQEVIIIA

-120 KDKLFYYGYEILD
+120 KDKLFYYGYEIVD

-180 LKEDL
+180 LKEDW

-195 SLDEPSYKDLKTKV
+195 SLNEPSYKDLKTKV

-240 KSVISPK
+240 KSVISPR

-261 DCERFKSLKVLENA
+261 NYERFKFLKVLENA

-304 PNKTILDNV
+304 PNKTILDNAV
-313 LGTIKKSNMDNVLGT
+313 SAL
-328 IEKSNMEC
+328 EKSNIEC

-366 SKLALNELNPGE
+366 SKLALNELNAGE

-432 SDSVPVKDR
+432 SDSVPAKDR

-481 THLAELEVFKS
+481 VHLAELEVFKS

-545 GFQSVLVVP
+545 GFQSALVVP

-561 HFETLRARFENFGVK
+561 HFETLRARFENFGVR

-590 LKAVELGLIDVLV
+590 LKAVELGLVDVLV

-659 LSQIKSISSLKTPP
+659 LSQIKGISSLKTPP

-717 VKTKLENLIPKLKI
+717 VKTKLEELIPKLKI

-737 INANKSEE
+737 INAYESEE

-917 LSLCENV
+917 LSLCENT

-949 QIITLKILANQLGIL
+949 QIITLKILANQLGII
-964 KLSNFNQNITLTYSD
+964 KLSNFNQNITITYGD

-1004 AQISLKQR
+1004 AQISLKRR

>member
-1 MIQSSLYRALNK
+1 MIQSSLYGALNK

-155 KAYRLSFFDTEC
+155 KAYRLSFFDAEC

-185 LEIEIPPTLF
+185 LEVEIPPTLF
-195 SLDEPSYKDLKTKV
+195 SLNEQSYKDLKTKV

-247 ALEEIQELASLNEL
+247 ALEEIQELMSLNEL
-261 DCERFKSLKVLENA
+261 DNECFKFLKVLENP
-275 QGYEDLEIHA
+275 QGYEDLEIHV
-285 HALEGFIAL
+285 HALESFIAL
-294 HSNHKITLLA
+294 HSNRKITLLA
-304 PNKTILDNV
+304 PNKTILDNAISA
-313 LGTIKKSNMDNVLGT
+313 L
-328 IEKSNMEC
+328 EKSHIEC

-366 SKLALNELNPGE
+366 SKLALNELNAGE

-407 IAYLG
+407 IAYWG

-432 SDSVPVKDR
+432 SDSVPIKDR

-454 RTKLLE
+454 KTKLLE
-460 IAGKI
+460 IASKI

-545 GFQSVLVVP
+545 GFQSALVVP

-590 LKAVELGLIDVLV
+590 LKAVELGLVDVLV
-603 GTHAILG
+603 GTHAIFC

-659 LSQIKSISSLKTPP
+659 LSQIKGISSLKIPP

-685 KNDELLKEIIY
+685 KNDELLKEIIH

-717 VKTKLENLIPKLKI
+717 VKTKLEDLIPKLKI

-737 INANKSEE
+737 INAHESEE

-893 LGVSAFLNPELIAS
+893 LSVSAFLNPELIAS

-917 LSLCENV
+917 LSLCENT

-949 QIITLKILANQLGIL
+949 QIITLKILANQLGII
-964 KLSNFNQNITLTYSD
+964 KLSNFNQNITITYSD

-992 NDILETLLKHLR
+992 SDILETLLKHLR
-1004 AQISLKQR
+1004 AQISLKRH

>member
-1 MIQSSLYRALNK
+1 MIQASLYRALNK

-28 ELAKE
+28 KLAKE
-33 VISYFKP
+33 VISYVKP
-40 NTKAILFPEFRAKKN
+40 NTKAVLFPEFRAKKN

-64 FLQLLGGLRE
+64 FLQLLGALRE

-146 IVDIYAPNS
+146 IVDIYIPNS

-167 ESIKEFDPTTQMS
+167 ESIKELDPTTQMS

-231 KANDLLHAY
+231 KANDLLCAY
-240 KSVISPK
+240 KSVISPR

-261 DCERFKSLKVLENA
+261 DCERFKFLKVLENA

-285 HALEGFIAL
+285 YALEGFIAL
-294 HSNHKITLLA
+294 HSNYKITLLA
-304 PNKTILDNV
+304 PNKTILDNAIST
-313 LGTIKKSNMDNVLGT
+313 LDAG
-328 IEKSNMEC
+328 NMEC

-343 NFKTPDGIFI
+343 NFKTPDRIFI
-353 SLNSFERKKKRQK
+353 SLNSFERKKKHRK
-366 SKLALNELNPGE
+366 SKLALNELNAGE

-390 SQLVQHSVL
+390 SQLIQHSVL

-454 RTKLLE
+454 RAKLLE

-481 THLAELEVFKS
+481 VHLAELEVFKS

-513 SSKRVM
+513 SSHRVM

-545 GFQSVLVVP
+545 GFQSALVVP

-561 HFETLRARFENFGVK
+561 HFETLKARFENFGVK
-576 VARLDRYASEKNKL
+576 VARLDRYTSEKNKL
-590 LKAVELGLIDVLV
+590 LKAVELGQVDALI

-610 AKFKNLGLVVVDE
+610 AKFKNLGLMVVDE

-659 LSQIKSISSLKTPP
+659 LSQIKGISSLKTPP

-940 IDDLSAQFL
+940 MDDLSAQFL

-979 EKKESLKAPSKDD
+979 EHKESLKAPSKDD

-1004 AQISLKQR
+1004 AQISLKRR

>member
-1 MIQSSLYRALNK
+1 MIQSSLYGALNK

-185 LEIEIPPTLF
+185 LEVEIPPTLF
-195 SLDEPSYKDLKTKV
+195 SLNEQSYKDLKTKV

-261 DCERFKSLKVLENA
+261 DNERFKFLKVLETP

-285 HALEGFIAL
+285 HALESFIAL
-294 HSNHKITLLA
+294 HSNRKITLLA
-304 PNKTILDNV
+304 PNKTILDNAISA
-313 LGTIKKSNMDNVLGT
+313 L
-328 IEKSNMEC
+328 EKSHIEC

-366 SKLALNELNPGE
+366 SKLALNELNAGE

-432 SDSVPVKDR
+432 SDSVPIKDR

-454 RTKLLE
+454 KNKLLE

-481 THLAELEVFKS
+481 THLAELEMFKS

-545 GFQSVLVVP
+545 GFQSALVVP

-610 AKFKNLGLVVVDE
+610 TKFKNLGLVVVDE

-659 LSQIKSISSLKTPP
+659 LSQIKGISSLKIPP

-685 KNDELLKEIIY
+685 KNDELLKEIIH

-717 VKTKLENLIPKLKI
+717 VKTKLEDLIPKLKI

-737 INANKSEE
+737 INANESEE
-745 IMLEFAKGNYQ
+745 TMLEFAKGNYQ

-854 DQSGHIKNIGYALY
+854 DQSGHIKNIGYVLY

-893 LGVSAFLNPELIAS
+893 LSVSAFLNPELIAS

-917 LSLCENV
+917 LSLCENI

-949 QIITLKILANQLGIL
+949 QIITLKILANQLGII
-964 KLSNFNQNITLTYSD
+964 KLSNFNQNITITYSD

-1004 AQISLKQR
+1004 AQISLKRH

>member
-28 ELAKE
+28 KLAKE

-74 FYQALENKQEAIIIA
+74 FYQALENKQETIIIA

-120 KDKLFYYGYEILD
+120 KDKLFYYGYEIVD

-180 LKEDL
+180 LKEDW

-209 EQSPLNSFSKDLTSF
+209 EQSPFNSFSKDLTSF

-231 KANDLLHAY
+231 KAQDLLSVY
-240 KSVISPK
+240 KSVISPR

-261 DCERFKSLKVLENA
+261 DCERFKSLKVLENP

-285 HALEGFIAL
+285 HALESFIAL
-294 HSNHKITLLA
+294 HSNRKITLLA
-304 PNKTILDNV
+304 PNKTILDNAV
-313 LGTIKKSNMDNVLGT
+313 SAL
-328 IEKSNMEC
+328 EKSSIEC

-407 IAYLG
+407 IAYWG

-432 SDSVPVKDR
+432 SDSVPIKDR

-481 THLAELEVFKS
+481 THLAELEIFKS

-545 GFQSVLVVP
+545 GFQSALVVP

-561 HFETLRARFENFGVK
+561 HFETLRVRFENFGVK
-576 VARLDRYASEKNKL
+576 VARLDRYASGKNKL
-590 LKAVELGLIDVLV
+590 LKAVESGLIDVLV
-603 GTHAILG
+603 GTHAVLG

-659 LSQIKSISSLKTPP
+659 LSQIKGISSLKTPP

-685 KNDELLKEIIY
+685 KNDELLKEIIH

-717 VKTKLENLIPKLKI
+717 VKTKLEDLIPKLKI

-737 INANKSEE
+737 ISANESEE

-773 NTIIIDNAQNFGL
+773 NTIIIDNVQNFGL

-833 SGESIAYHD
+833 SGESVAYHD

-917 LSLCENV
+917 LSLCENT

-949 QIITLKILANQLGIL
+949 QIITLKILANQLGII
-964 KLSNFNQNITLTYSD
+964 KLSNLSQNITITYSG

-1004 AQISLKQR
+1004 AQISLKRH

>member
-40 NTKAILFPEFRAKKN
+40 NIKAILFPEFRAKKN

-155 KAYRLSFFDTEC
+155 KAYRLSFFDMEC

-195 SLDEPSYKDLKTKV
+195 SLNEQSYKDLKTKV

-224 GLWFLGE
+224 GLWFLEE

-247 ALEEIQELASLNEL
+247 ALEEIQELTSLNEL
-261 DCERFKSLKVLENA
+261 DGERFKFLKILENP

-285 HALEGFIAL
+285 HALESFIAL
-294 HSNHKITLLA
+294 HSNRKITLLA
-304 PNKTILDNV
+304 PNKTILDNAISA
-313 LGTIKKSNMDNVLGT
+313 L
-328 IEKSNMEC
+328 EKSNIEC

-366 SKLALNELNPGE
+366 SKLALNELNAGE

-432 SDSVPVKDR
+432 SDSVPTKDR

-454 RTKLLE
+454 KNKLLE

-545 GFQSVLVVP
+545 GFQSALVVP

-561 HFETLRARFENFGVK
+561 HFETLRARFESFGVK

-603 GTHAILG
+603 GTHAIFC

-659 LSQIKSISSLKTPP
+659 LSQIKGISSLKIPP

-685 KNDELLKEIIY
+685 KNDELLKEIIH

-717 VKTKLENLIPKLKI
+717 VKTKLEDLIPKLKI

-745 IMLEFAKGNYQ
+745 TMLEFAKGNYQ

-854 DQSGHIKNIGYALY
+854 DQSGHIKNIGYVLY

-893 LGVSAFLNPELIAS
+893 LSVSAFLNPELIAS

-917 LSLCENV
+917 LSLCENT

-949 QIITLKILANQLGIL
+949 QIITLKILANQLGII
-964 KLSNFNQNITLTYSD
+964 KLSNFNQNITITYSD

-1004 AQISLKQR
+1004 AQISLKRH

>member
-28 ELAKE
+28 KLAKE
-33 VISYFKP
+33 VISYVKP

-64 FLQLLGGLRE
+64 FLQLLGALRE

-146 IVDIYAPNS
+146 IVDIYIPNS

-180 LKEDL
+180 LKEEL

-231 KANDLLHAY
+231 KANDLLHTY
-240 KSVISPK
+240 KSIISPK

-261 DCERFKSLKVLENA
+261 DGERFKSLKVLENA

-294 HSNHKITLLA
+294 HSHHKITLLA
-304 PNKTILDNV
+304 PNKTILDNAISA
-313 LGTIKKSNMDNVLGT
+313 L
-328 IEKSNMEC
+328 EKSSMEC

-519 DRLLSGD
+519 DRLLNGD

-538 IFCAFLN
+538 IFCTFLN
-545 GFQSVLVVP
+545 GFQSTLVVP

-590 LKAVELGLIDVLV
+590 LKAVELGLVDVLV

-659 LSQIKSISSLKTPP
+659 LSQIKGISSLKTPP

-685 KNDELLKEIIY
+685 KNDELLKEIIH

-717 VKTKLENLIPKLKI
+717 VKTKLEDLIPKLKI

-917 LSLCENV
+917 LSLCENT

-949 QIITLKILANQLGIL
+949 QIITLKILANQLGII
-964 KLSNFNQNITLTYSD
+964 KLSNFNQNITITYSD

-1004 AQISLKQR
+1004 AQISLKRR

>member
-40 NTKAILFPEFRAKKN
+40 NIKAILFPEFRAKKN

-64 FLQLLGGLRE
+64 FLQLLGSLRE
-74 FYQALENKQEAIIIA
+74 FYQALENKQETIIIA

-146 IVDIYAPNS
+146 IVDIYIPNS

-167 ESIKEFDPTTQMS
+167 ESIKELDPTTQMS

-195 SLDEPSYKDLKTKV
+195 SLDESSYKDLKTKV

-224 GLWFLGE
+224 GLWFLDE
-231 KANDLLHAY
+231 KVQDLLSVY
-240 KSVISPK
+240 KSIISPR

-261 DCERFKSLKVLENA
+261 DCERFKFLKVLENV
-275 QGYEDLEIHA
+275 QDYEDLEIHA

-294 HSNHKITLLA
+294 HSNRKITLLA
-304 PNKTILDNV
+304 PNKTILDNAISA
-313 LGTIKKSNMDNVLGT
+313 L
-328 IEKSNMEC
+328 EKSNIEC

-432 SDSVPVKDR
+432 SDSVPAKDR

-454 RTKLLE
+454 KTKLLE
-460 IAGKI
+460 IASKI

-481 THLAELEVFKS
+481 VHLAELEVFKS

-545 GFQSVLVVP
+545 GFQSALVVP

-590 LKAVELGLIDVLV
+590 LKAVELGLVDVLV

-659 LSQIKSISSLKTPP
+659 LSQIKGISSLKTPP

-717 VKTKLENLIPKLKI
+717 VKTKLEELIPKLKI

-737 INANKSEE
+737 INANESEE

-854 DQSGHIKNIGYALY
+854 DQSGHIKNIGYVLY

-893 LGVSAFLNPELIAS
+893 LGVSAFLNPKLIAS

-917 LSLCENV
+917 LSLCENT

-949 QIITLKILANQLGIL
+949 QIITLKILANQLGII

-1004 AQISLKQR
+1004 AQISLKRR

>member
-74 FYQALENKQEAIIIA
+74 FYQALENKQEVIIIA

-155 KAYRLSFFDTEC
+155 KAYRLSFFDMEC

-185 LEIEIPPTLF
+185 LEVEIPPTLF
-195 SLDEPSYKDLKTKV
+195 SLNEQSYKDLKTKV

-261 DCERFKSLKVLENA
+261 DGERFTFLKVLENP

-285 HALEGFIAL
+285 HALESFITL
-294 HSNHKITLLA
+294 HSNRKITLLA
-304 PNKTILDNV
+304 PNKTILDNA
-313 LGTIKKSNMDNVLGT
+313 ISA
-328 IEKSNMEC
+328 IERSSIEC

-366 SKLALNELNPGE
+366 SKLALNELNAGE

-432 SDSVPVKDR
+432 SDSVPTKDR

-454 RTKLLE
+454 KTKLLE
-460 IAGKI
+460 IASKI

-481 THLAELEVFKS
+481 THLAELEIFKS

-545 GFQSVLVVP
+545 GFQSALVVP

-576 VARLDRYASEKNKL
+576 VARLDRYVSEKNKL
-590 LKAVELGLIDVLV
+590 LKAVELGLINVLV
-603 GTHAILG
+603 GTHAVLG

-659 LSQIKSISSLKTPP
+659 LSQIKGISSLKIPP

-717 VKTKLENLIPKLKI
+717 VKTKLEELIPKLKI

-737 INANKSEE
+737 INAHESEE

-893 LGVSAFLNPELIAS
+893 LSVSAFLNPELIGS
-907 DSLRLDLYRR
+907 DNLRLDLYRR
-917 LSLCENV
+917 LSLCENT

-949 QIITLKILANQLGIL
+949 QIITLKILANQLGII
-964 KLSNFNQNITLTYSD
+964 KLSNFNQNITITYSD

-992 NDILETLLKHLR
+992 NDILETLLKYLR
-1004 AQISLKQR
+1004 AQISLKRH

>member
-40 NTKAILFPEFRAKKN
+40 NIKAILFPEFRAKKN

-64 FLQLLGGLRE
+64 FLQLLGSLRE
-74 FYQALENKQEAIIIA
+74 FYQALENKQETIIIA

-146 IVDIYAPNS
+146 IVDIYIPNS

-167 ESIKEFDPTTQMS
+167 ESIKELDPTTQMS

-231 KANDLLHAY
+231 KAQDLLSVY
-240 KSVISPK
+240 KSIISPK
-247 ALEEIQELASLNEL
+247 TLEEIQELANLNEL
-261 DCERFKSLKVLENA
+261 DCERFKFLKVLENA

-285 HALEGFIAL
+285 HALEGFITL

-313 LGTIKKSNMDNVLGT
+313 LGTI
-328 IEKSNMEC
+328 EKSSIQC

-432 SDSVPVKDR
+432 SDSVPTKDR

-454 RTKLLE
+454 KTKLLE

-481 THLAELEVFKS
+481 VHLAELEVFKS

-545 GFQSVLVVP
+545 GFQSTLVVP

-561 HFETLRARFENFGVK
+561 HFETLRARFEKFGVK

-590 LKAVELGLIDVLV
+590 LKAVELGQVDALI

-610 AKFKNLGLVVVDE
+610 AKFKNLGLMVVDE

-659 LSQIKSISSLKTPP
+659 LSQIKGISSLKTPP

-685 KNDELLKEIIY
+685 KNDELLKEIIH

-737 INANKSEE
+737 INANESEE

-917 LSLCENV
+917 LSLCENT

-979 EKKESLKAPSKDD
+979 EHKESLKAPSKDD

-1004 AQISLKQR
+1004 AQISLKRR

>member
-28 ELAKE
+28 KLAKE

-74 FYQALENKQEAIIIA
+74 FYQALENKQEVIIIA

-120 KDKLFYYGYEILD
+120 KNKLFYYGYEILD

-167 ESIKEFDPTTQMS
+167 ESIKELDPTTQMS

-195 SLDEPSYKDLKTKV
+195 SLDESSYKDLKTKV

-231 KANDLLHAY
+231 KAQDLLSVY
-240 KSVISPK
+240 KSVISPR
-247 ALEEIQELASLNEL
+247 ALEEIQELAGLNEL
-261 DCERFKSLKVLENA
+261 DYERFKFLKVLENA

-313 LGTIKKSNMDNVLGT
+313 LGTI
-328 IEKSNMEC
+328 EKSSMEC

-432 SDSVPVKDR
+432 SDSVPAKDR

-454 RTKLLE
+454 RAKLLE
-460 IAGKI
+460 IASKI

-481 THLAELEVFKS
+481 VHLAELEVFKS

-513 SSKRVM
+513 SSHRVM

-590 LKAVELGLIDVLV
+590 LKAVELGQVDALI

-659 LSQIKSISSLKTPP
+659 FSQIKGISSLKTPP

-717 VKTKLENLIPKLKI
+717 VKTKLEELIPKLKI

-737 INANKSEE
+737 INANESEE

-893 LGVSAFLNPELIAS
+893 LSVSAFLNPELIAS

-949 QIITLKILANQLGIL
+949 QIITLKILANQLGII
-964 KLSNFNQNITLTYSD
+964 KLSNFNQNITLTYND
-979 EKKESLKAPSKDD
+979 EHKESLKAPSKDD

-1004 AQISLKQR
+1004 AQISLKRR

>member
-1 MIQSSLYRALNK
+1 MIQSSLYKALNK

-28 ELAKE
+28 KLAKE
-33 VISYFKP
+33 VINYFKP
-40 NTKAILFPEFRAKKN
+40 NTKAVLFPEFRAKKN

-64 FLQLLGGLRE
+64 FLQLLGALRE
-74 FYQALENKQEAIIIA
+74 FYQALENRQEAIIIA

-146 IVDIYAPNS
+146 IVDIFTPNS
-155 KAYRLSFFDTEC
+155 KAYRLSFFDAEC

-180 LKEDL
+180 FKEDL

-195 SLDEPSYKDLKTKV
+195 SLNELSYKDLKTKV

-224 GLWFLGE
+224 GLWFLEE

-261 DCERFKSLKVLENA
+261 DGERFKFLKVLENP

-285 HALEGFIAL
+285 HALESFIAL
-294 HSNHKITLLA
+294 HSNRKITLLA
-304 PNKTILDNV
+304 PNKTILDNAISA
-313 LGTIKKSNMDNVLGT
+313 L
-328 IEKSNMEC
+328 EKSNIEC

-366 SKLALNELNPGE
+366 SKLALNELNAGE

-407 IAYLG
+407 IAYWG

-432 SDSVPVKDR
+432 SDSVPTKDR

-454 RTKLLE
+454 KTKLLE

-472 NLILGKKMD
+472 NLILGKKME

-513 SSKRVM
+513 SSNRVM

-545 GFQSVLVVP
+545 GFQSALVVP

-590 LKAVELGLIDVLV
+590 LKAVELGLINVLV

-659 LSQIKSISSLKTPP
+659 LSQIKGISSLKTPP

-717 VKTKLENLIPKLKI
+717 VKTKLEELIPKLKI

-893 LGVSAFLNPELIAS
+893 LSVSAFLNPELIAS

-917 LSLCENV
+917 LSLCENT

-949 QIITLKILANQLGIL
+949 QIITLKILANQLGII

-979 EKKESLKAPSKDD
+979 EHKESLKAPSKDD

-1004 AQISLKQR
+1004 AQISLKRR

>member
-1 MIQSSLYRALNK
+1 MIQSSLYKALNE

-33 VISYFKP
+33 VISYVKP
-40 NTKAILFPEFRAKKN
+40 NTKAVLFPEFRAKKN

-64 FLQLLGGLRE
+64 FLQLLGALRE
-74 FYQALENKQEAIIIA
+74 FYQALENKQETIIIA

-146 IVDIYAPNS
+146 IVDIYIPNS
-155 KAYRLSFFDTEC
+155 KAYRLSFFDAEC
-167 ESIKEFDPTTQMS
+167 ESIKELDPATQMS

-231 KANDLLHAY
+231 KANDLLGVY
-240 KSVISPK
+240 QSIISPR
-247 ALEEIQELASLNEL
+247 ALEEIQELVSLNEL
-261 DCERFKSLKVLENA
+261 DDERFKFLKVLESV

-304 PNKTILDNV
+304 PNKTILDNAISA
-313 LGTIKKSNMDNVLGT
+313 LETSNMD
-328 IEKSNMEC
+328 C

-343 NFKTPDGIFI
+343 NFKTPDRIFI

-366 SKLALNELNPGE
+366 SKLALNELNAGE

-454 RTKLLE
+454 RAKLLE

-492 HAGFEYTSD
+492 HAGFEYTND
-501 QEKAIAEISKDL
+501 QEKAIAEISRDL
-513 SSKRVM
+513 SSHRVM

-545 GFQSVLVVP
+545 GFQSALVVP

-576 VARLDRYASEKNKL
+576 VARLDRYVSEKNKL
-590 LKAVELGLIDVLV
+590 LKAVELGLVDVLI

-659 LSQIKSISSLKTPP
+659 LSQIKGISSLKTPP

-685 KNDELLKEIIY
+685 KNDELLKEIIH

-737 INANKSEE
+737 INANESEE
-745 IMLEFAKGNYQ
+745 IMLEFAKGSYQ

-917 LSLCENV
+917 LSLCEDV

-940 IDDLSAQFL
+940 MDDLSAQFL

-979 EKKESLKAPSKDD
+979 EHKESLKAPSKED
-992 NDILETLLKHLR
+992 NDILETLLKHLH
-1004 AQISLKQR
+1004 AQISLKRR

>member
-1 MIQSSLYRALNK
+1 MIQSNLYRALNK

-28 ELAKE
+28 KLAKE

-40 NTKAILFPEFRAKKN
+40 NIKAVLFPEFRAKKN

-74 FYQALENKQEAIIIA
+74 FYQALENKQETIIIA

-167 ESIKEFDPTTQMS
+167 ESIKELDPTTQMS

-195 SLDEPSYKDLKTKV
+195 SLDESSYKDLKTKV
-209 EQSPLNSFSKDLTSF
+209 EQSPFNSFSKDLTSF

-240 KSVISPK
+240 KSVISPR

-261 DCERFKSLKVLENA
+261 NYERFKFLKVLENA

-304 PNKTILDNV
+304 PNKTILDNAV
-313 LGTIKKSNMDNVLGT
+313 SAL
-328 IEKSNMEC
+328 EKSNIEC

-366 SKLALNELNPGE
+366 SKLALNELNAGE

-432 SDSVPVKDR
+432 SDSVPAKDR

-481 THLAELEVFKS
+481 VHLAELEVFKS

-545 GFQSVLVVP
+545 GFQSALVVP

-561 HFETLRARFENFGVK
+561 HFETLRARFENFGVR

-590 LKAVELGLIDVLV
+590 LKAVELGLVDVLV

-659 LSQIKSISSLKTPP
+659 LSQIKGISSLKTPP

-737 INANKSEE
+737 INANESEE

-868 TRMLEDAIYELSG
+868 THMLEDAIYELSG

-949 QIITLKILANQLGIL
+949 QIITLKILANQLGII
-964 KLSNFNQNITLTYSD
+964 KLSNFNQNITITYSD

-1004 AQISLKQR
+1004 AQISLKRR

>member
-1 MIQSSLYRALNK
+1 MIQSSLYKALNE

-28 ELAKE
+28 KLAKE
-33 VISYFKP
+33 VINYFTP
-40 NTKAILFPEFRAKKN
+40 NIKAVLFPEFRAKKN

-74 FYQALENKQEAIIIA
+74 FYQALENKQETIIIA

-146 IVDIYAPNS
+146 VVDIYIPNS

-167 ESIKEFDPTTQMS
+167 ESIKELDPTTQMS
-180 LKEDL
+180 FKEDL

-231 KANDLLHAY
+231 KAQDLLSVY
-240 KSVISPK
+240 KSIISPR

-261 DCERFKSLKVLENA
+261 DDERFKFLKVLENA

-304 PNKTILDNV
+304 SNKTILDNAISA
-313 LGTIKKSNMDNVLGT
+313 L
-328 IEKSNMEC
+328 EKSNMEC

-343 NFKTPDGIFI
+343 NFKTPDRIFI

-366 SKLALNELNPGE
+366 SKLALNELNAGE

-390 SQLVQHSVL
+390 SQLIQHSVL

-432 SDSVPVKDR
+432 SDSVPAKDR

-460 IAGKI
+460 IASKI

-481 THLAELEVFKS
+481 VHLAELEVFKS

-545 GFQSVLVVP
+545 GFQSALVVP

-590 LKAVELGLIDVLV
+590 LKAVELGQVDALI

-659 LSQIKSISSLKTPP
+659 LSQIKGISSLKTPP

-940 IDDLSAQFL
+940 MDDLSAQFL
-949 QIITLKILANQLGIL
+949 QIITLKILANQLGII

-979 EKKESLKAPSKDD
+979 EHKESLKAPSKDD

-1004 AQISLKQR
+1004 AQISLKRR

>member
-28 ELAKE
+28 KLAKE

-40 NTKAILFPEFRAKKN
+40 NIKAVLFPEFRAKKN

-74 FYQALENKQEAIIIA
+74 FYQALENKQETIIIA

-115 NLKDL
+115 NLKNL

-146 IVDIYAPNS
+146 IVDIYIPNS

-167 ESIKEFDPTTQMS
+167 ESIKELDPTTQMS

-231 KANDLLHAY
+231 KANDLLHTY
-240 KSVISPK
+240 KSVISPR

-261 DCERFKSLKVLENA
+261 DCERFKFLKVLENA

-294 HSNHKITLLA
+294 HSHHKITLLA

-313 LGTIKKSNMDNVLGT
+313 LGTI
-328 IEKSNMEC
+328 EKSSIQC

-366 SKLALNELNPGE
+366 SRLALNELNPGE

-432 SDSVPVKDR
+432 SDSVPAKDR

-460 IAGKI
+460 IASKI

-481 THLAELEVFKS
+481 VHLAELEVFKS

-513 SSKRVM
+513 SSHRVM

-545 GFQSVLVVP
+545 GFQSALVVP

-561 HFETLRARFENFGVK
+561 HFETLRARFESFGVK

-590 LKAVELGLIDVLV
+590 LKAVELGLIDALV

-659 LSQIKSISSLKTPP
+659 LSQIKGISSLKTPP
-673 TDRKPSRTFLKE
+673 IDRKPSRTFLKE
-685 KNDELLKEIIY
+685 KNDELLKEIIH

-717 VKTKLENLIPKLKI
+717 VKTKLEELIPKLKI

-917 LSLCENV
+917 LSLCENT

-949 QIITLKILANQLGIL
+949 QIITLKILANQLGII
-964 KLSNFNQNITLTYSD
+964 KLSNFNQNITITYSD

-1004 AQISLKQR
+1004 AQISLK